1 MCALQFASQAE
12 QNKLTTLSMVKPL
25 KKEIKINAILDQYLD
40 N

>member
-12 QNKLTTLSMVKPL
+12 QNKLTTLSMVKPS
-25 KKEIKINAILDQYLD
+25 KELKINALLDQYLD